1 MKNILLWRHSEW
13 REPSLF
19 YRTLKSLLEGEG
31 YTFRGMKSFSH
42 FKPAMFQSVNK
53 SWTTFKQQIQSKTF
67 LYSSISVKTICY
79 KCKNIHIWCHLTVS
93 HPISGKDNQQ
103 SPTLCTH
110 FCYDNA
116 RSLGFALRV
125 QAVLFP
131 PFPLFSALFPL
142 SCVNELTFMSGGGG
156 NGGDVSPFASLDVFN
171 KMCNKIRIMFVETE
185 QAI

>member
-1 MKNILLWRHSEW
+1 M
-13 REPSLF
+13 
-19 YRTLKSLLEGEG
+19 LKSLLEGEG

-142 SCVNELTFMSGGGG
+142 SCVNELTFMSGGAGEWWWRFTICKFG
-156 NGGDVSPFASLDVFN
+156 CF
-171 KMCNKIRIMFVETE
+171 
-185 QAI
+185 Q

>member
-1 MKNILLWRHSEW
+1 M
-13 REPSLF
+13 
-19 YRTLKSLLEGEG
+19 LKSLLEGEG

-67 LYSSISVKTICY
+67 LYSRISVKTICY

-116 RSLGFALRV
+116 RFLGFALRV

-131 PFPLFSALFPL
+131 PFPLFSALFPI
-142 SCVNELTFMSGGGG
+142 SCVNELTFMSGGAGEWWWRFTICKFG
-156 NGGDVSPFASLDVFN
+156 CF
-171 KMCNKIRIMFVETE
+171 
-185 QAI
+185 Q

>member
-1 MKNILLWRHSEW
+1 M
-13 REPSLF
+13 
-19 YRTLKSLLEGEG
+19 LKSLLEGEG

-131 PFPLFSALFPL
+131 PFPLFSALFPI
-142 SCVNELTFMSGGGG
+142 SCVNELTFMSGGAGEWWWRFTICKFG
-156 NGGDVSPFASLDVFN
+156 CF
-171 KMCNKIRIMFVETE
+171 
-185 QAI
+185 Q